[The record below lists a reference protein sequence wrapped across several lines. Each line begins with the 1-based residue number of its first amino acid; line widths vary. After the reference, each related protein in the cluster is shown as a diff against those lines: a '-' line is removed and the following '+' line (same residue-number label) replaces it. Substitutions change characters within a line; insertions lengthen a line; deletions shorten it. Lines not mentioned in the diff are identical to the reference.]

1 MEIKKNIL
9 AIFRVLEAIPE
20 RSGDRYQNAI
30 ETVKKVLT
38 PEDKK
43 DITKI
48 LQAMM
53 LLTAGNQETLRDPE
67 KYEPGEAK
75 DNFSTLFSTKS
86 YTLYTDLGIPFN
98 SLKPPTKEDYELAKK
113 LLPIMGSSFV
123 TSDDIDAVIGTTGE
137 MDRRF
142 MSEGHDIVYRGL
154 HKLDKNTI
162 AFLMDNPTWD
172 IGRGVSTSYDRL
184 ESRRFSKS
192 FATSWGSTQG
202 PAILFTINNASKRGF
217 HAGSLSRF
225 YREKEVILAGQLKIR
240 SWTIEA
246 VGRVMPEYGDEKE
259 CKIQITSKDKEAVLS
274 WGAYYKNE
282 YIALKFPTELGESF
296 EEFSQNLILGMGGL
310 ISQNGEEIE
319 FEVYPDSVLLLA
331 DATLP

>member
-9 AIFRVLEAIPE
+9 AIFRILEAIPE

-30 ETVKKVLT
+30 EMFKKILT
-38 PEDKK
+38 PEDKEA
-43 DITKI
+43 ITKI
-48 LQAMM
+48 LKAMM
-53 LLTAGNQETLRDPE
+53 LLTAGNQEVVRDPE
-67 KYEPGEAK
+67 KYDPAEAK
-75 DNFSTLFSTKS
+75 ENFSTLFSRKS

-123 TSDDIDAVIGTTGE
+123 TPDDIDAVVGTTGE

-142 MSEGHDIVYRGL
+142 MSEGHDTVYRGL
-154 HKLDKNTI
+154 HKLDKNTL

-192 FATSWGSTQG
+192 FSTSWGSTAG
-202 PAILFTINNASKRGF
+202 PAILFTINNVSKRGF
-217 HAGSLSRF
+217 HAGSLSRY
-225 YREKEVILAGQLKIR
+225 YREKEVILAGQLKVR
-240 SWTIEA
+240 SWVIQA
-246 VGRVMPEYGDEKE
+246 VGKVMPEYGDEKE
-259 CKIQITSKDKEAVLS
+259 CKIQITSAKKEVIFS

-282 YIALKFPTELGESF
+282 YMNLKFPTEEGESF
-296 EEFSQNLILGMGGL
+296 EEFSQNLILGLGGL
-310 ISQNGEEIE
+310 LVQDGEEIE
-319 FEVYPDSVLLLA
+319 FEVYPESVLLEA
-331 DATLP
+331 NATLP